1 MHSARSSANCRV
13 MRSAFPSSSCL
24 DAPNVGSSYSFWTV
38 GPKLIG
44 PRSPCH
50 ASACGSQACQAM
62 PKALGVGS
70 SYPFGY
76 SVGSQRCTKMLTH
89 NRAQSFFPTEL
100 SNFNSPGCAF
110 TTVCLGSGSTN
121 LAPVA
126 HDYLSYSFVSNE
138 LCQEKLSEVLQIDC
152 LTLACWSLSSLHS
165 DAALACDASQ
175 ACQAWPAHSK
185 EPFTRP

>member
-89 NRAQSFFPTEL
+89 NRAQSFFQQNCPT
-100 SNFNSPGCAF
+100 STAPGVLLRLFVWGVDRQILHPWPMTIFLTASF
-110 TTVCLGSGSTN
+110 PMNYAKKSCLR
-121 LAPVA
+121 
-126 HDYLSYSFVSNE
+126 F
-138 LCQEKLSEVLQIDC
+138 CK
-152 LTLACWSLSSLHS
+152 
-165 DAALACDASQ
+165 
-175 ACQAWPAHSK
+175 
-185 EPFTRP
+185 